1 MIIYVTDIDKFS
13 NQKLFLENIKNSSLF
28 GIEYIQIRLK
38 NLDQNS
44 KTILTQKINEIIY
57 KSNTKL
63 IINSD
68 YKSSKII
75 SAYGFHMTSS
85 SKLDGS
91 SAKKISGANWISKS
105 IHSKNEILKNNND
118 KDINAFVVGTVF
130 PSNSHPNGKTL
141 GIENFKDLVK
151 ISKKPVIAIGG
162 IDSQNI
168 SSIVKSGADGVAMIS
183 ELANSSNLKNLIMK
197 LKSYYE

>member
-13 NQKLFLENIKNSSLF
+13 NQKSFLENIKNSSLF
-28 GIEYIQIRLK
+28 GIEYIQIRFK

-44 KTILTQKINEIIY
+44 KTILTQKINGIID

-85 SKLDGS
+85 SKLNGS
-91 SAKKISGANWISKS
+91 SAKKISGSNWISKS

-118 KDINAFVVGTVF
+118 KDINAFVIGTVF

-151 ISKKPVIAIGG
+151 LSKKPVIAIGG

-168 SSIVKSGADGVAMIS
+168 STIVKSGADGVAMIS
-183 ELANSSNLKNLIMK
+183 ELANSSNLKNLIKK
-197 LKSYYE
+197 LKSHYE

>member
-13 NQKLFLENIKNSSLF
+13 NQKSFLENIKNSSLF

-44 KTILTQKINEIIY
+44 KTIITQKINEIID

-75 SAYGFHMTSS
+75 SAYGFHMTSN
-85 SKLDGS
+85 SKLNGS

-118 KDINAFVVGTVF
+118 KDINAFVIGTVF

-151 ISKKPVIAIGG
+151 LSKKPVIAIGG

-183 ELANSSNLKNLIMK
+183 ELANSSNLKNLIKK

>member
-13 NQKLFLENIKNSSLF
+13 NQKSFLENIKNSSLF

-44 KTILTQKINEIIY
+44 KTIITQKINEIID

-75 SAYGFHMTSS
+75 SAYGFHMTSN
-85 SKLDGS
+85 SKLNGS

-118 KDINAFVVGTVF
+118 KDINAFVIGTVF

-151 ISKKPVIAIGG
+151 LSKKPVIAIGG

-168 SSIVKSGADGVAMIS
+168 STIVKSGADGVAMIS
-183 ELANSSNLKNLIMK
+183 ELANSSNLKNLIKK

>member
-44 KTILTQKINEIIY
+44 KTILTQKINAIIY